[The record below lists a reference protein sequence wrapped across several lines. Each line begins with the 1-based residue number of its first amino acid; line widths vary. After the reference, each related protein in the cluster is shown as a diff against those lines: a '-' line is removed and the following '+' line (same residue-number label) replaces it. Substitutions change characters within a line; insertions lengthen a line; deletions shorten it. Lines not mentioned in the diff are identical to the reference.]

1 MDMTVQGRMRRP
13 LETFLSAALIA
24 VVATA
29 LPVATWANPLL
40 SGYGGPGE
48 GSQAIIGSTLVN
60 GPPGGGVGSSGG
72 QGATTSE
79 SFRYDEYS
87 GGTGSSGTGTAGAG
101 AQNGAG
107 ATGVGSGTGAR
118 GGGARHGGVSGGAP
132 GGARQARGSAAGE
145 ASQKYTAE
153 SETLGLSGS
162 DILYALLALAVL
174 VLTGV
179 LTGRLSGKGRPQ
191 ES

>member
-1 MDMTVQGRMRRP
+1 MDKTVQGRMRRP
-13 LETFLSAALIA
+13 RKILLSTALIA
-24 VVATA
+24 AVATA
-29 LPVATWANPLL
+29 APVATRANPLL

-48 GSQAIIGSTLVN
+48 GSQVIIGSTLVN
-60 GPPGGGVGSSGG
+60 GPPGGGAGSSGG
-72 QGATTSE
+72 PASSTSE
-79 SFRYDEYS
+79 SFRYSEHS

-101 AQNGAG
+101 VQNGAG
-107 ATGVGSGTGAR
+107 ATGDGSGAGAR
-118 GGGARHGGVSGGAP
+118 GEGGRHGGVSGGAP

-145 ASQKYTAE
+145 ASQSYTAE

-179 LTGRLSGKGRPQ
+179 LTGRLSGRGRPQ